1 VGKSSIVVRYA
12 DDEFSEVF
20 LATIGVD
27 FRFKSFPL
35 EGNKIKLQIWDT
47 AGHERFRTI
56 TSSYYR
62 GAHALM
68 IVFDILDK
76 QSFEDAVNY
85 WYGEIRN
92 SCPPETQILLVGNK
106 NDMADKRVVSTETV
120 QEFLDKHKEIQYIE
134 TSAKTAE
141 HIEEAFHKIA
151 GMLVEAQVK
160 ASQLKDPKI
169 KKKDRKTGTEATAE
183 E

>member
-1 VGKSSIVVRYA
+1 MQSQGEYHYLFKVVLVGNSSVGKSSIVVRYA

-35 EGNKIKLQIWDT
+35 GSNKVKLQIWDT

-68 IVFDILDK
+68 IVFDLSDH
-76 QSFEDAVNY
+76 QSFVDAISY
-85 WYGEIRN
+85 WYEEVRT
-92 SCPPETQILLVGNK
+92 SCPPDTQILLVGNK
-106 NDMADKRVVSTETV
+106 CDLASKRSVSAEEA
-120 QEFLDKHKEIQYIE
+120 QEFVANHREIEYIE
-134 TSAKTAE
+134 TSAKTAQ
-141 HIEEAFHKIA
+141 HIEDAFHKIA
-151 GMLVEAQVK
+151 
-160 ASQLKDPKI
+160 
-169 KKKDRKTGTEATAE
+169 
-183 E
+183 

>member
-1 VGKSSIVVRYA
+1 MQNQGEYHYLFKVVLVGNSCVGKSSIVVRYA
-12 DDEFSEVF
+12 DDEYSEVF

-35 EGNKIKLQIWDT
+35 NGNKVKLQIWDT

-62 GAHALM
+62 GAHALL
-68 IVFDILDK
+68 IVFDISDRQSYLD
-76 QSFEDAVNY
+76 ATNY

-106 NDMADKRVVSTETV
+106 CDLADKRAVTPEDV
-120 QEFLDKHKEIQYIE
+120 QDFLEKHKEIEYI
-134 TSAKTAE
+134 
-141 HIEEAFHKIA
+141 
-151 GMLVEAQVK
+151 
-160 ASQLKDPKI
+160 
-169 KKKDRKTGTEATAE
+169 
-183 E
+183 

>member
-1 VGKSSIVVRYA
+1 MLQTQGEYHYLFKVVLVGNSCVGKSSIVVRYA

-35 EGNKIKLQIWDT
+35 GSNKIKLQIWDT

-62 GAHALM
+62 GAHALL
-68 IVFDILDK
+68 IVFDLTDK
-76 QSFEDAVNY
+76 QSFEDATNY
-85 WYGEIRN
+85 WYNEIRS

-106 NDMADKRVVSTETV
+106 SDLNDSRTV
-120 QEFLDKHKEIQYIE
+120 PAELVQAFL
-134 TSAKTAE
+134 
-141 HIEEAFHKIA
+141 
-151 GMLVEAQVK
+151 
-160 ASQLKDPKI
+160 
-169 KKKDRKTGTEATAE
+169 
-183 E
+183 

>member
-1 VGKSSIVVRYA
+1 MLQSQGEYHYLFKVVLVGNSCVGKSSIVVRYA

-35 EGNKIKLQIWDT
+35 DGNKVKLQIWDT

-68 IVFDILDK
+68 IVFDITDK
-76 QSFEDAVNY
+76 QSFSDATNY
-85 WYGEIRN
+85 WFAEIN
-92 SCPPETQILLVGNK
+92 TSCPPETQILLVGNK
-106 NDMADKRVVSTETV
+106 HDLDANRMVSREEV
-120 QEFLDKHKEIQYIE
+120 QNFIEKNPHIQYIE

-141 HIEEAFHKIA
+141 HIE
-151 GMLVEAQVK
+151 
-160 ASQLKDPKI
+160 
-169 KKKDRKTGTEATAE
+169 
-183 E
+183 